1 MRKSAG
7 SWDWLSGSEHR
18 RDERSGTGAPV
29 TIRDWLLLPEEA
41 LSLCT
46 NGEVFLD
53 PLGSFTG
60 MRRALLA

>member
-1 MRKSAG
+1 
-7 SWDWLSGSEHR
+7 
-18 RDERSGTGAPV
+18 V